1 MTRTPLIVL
10 AAALLAG
17 GCSEGVDPSVATKMS
32 VGPGQITMDA
42 VGETRV
48 VRARVLDQRDE
59 VMPNAEIQWSA
70 QEGLAVTAL
79 GGDSARVTSVRGGS
93 WSYTASSGSASA
105 DGTVQVAQ
113 AFATIRKADGD
124 GDRIGVAGAAVP
136 LRALVL
142 DRLGAPIPGHTVS
155 FEVISGDGSLSA
167 PAAVSDADGIAGVVW
182 TLGVQVGDFQ
192 HVRATAGVGR
202 MVEFGATLVA
212 GPAAS
217 AREWGGDAQTAARG
231 RALPYTPRVAVRDV
245 HGNAV
250 RGAPIVFTV
259 TGGGGRVTGGEQV
272 TDSSGM
278 AQADS
283 WVLGAATGVNTLT
296 ATLPGT
302 SVPPVVLTAYAAIP
316 GTVTV
321 TAGDGQAAM
330 AGTAVPVVPAVVVR
344 DSIGR
349 PLAGLEVTFQGTQ
362 GNGSVG
368 TATVT
373 TDASG
378 VASAGRWVLGPAG
391 GDNRLAVRVRDVTGG
406 VSDLRAVGCSGGGGA
421 GYALTLC
428 FTTDVSD
435 AQRAVFQ
442 EAAARWSSVIRADVP
457 DAAGSIP
464 ANACDEGMPSAD
476 FVYDDLVIFASV
488 RSIDGPGGVLG
499 AAGPCFLRAGS
510 NLPFIG
516 VMIFD
521 RADLDALQRQG
532 QLGSLILHEMGH
544 VLGIGTVWA
553 QMGLL
558 QNASTGTSRLDTWFS
573 GANALAGFEA
583 IGGAAYTGLKVPVE
597 NVGGRG
603 TMNSHWR
610 ESVLRTELMTGYL
623 DSGVRNPLSVL
634 TVRSLADLGYTVDPD
649 AADAFSL
656 APALRAGAAGP
667 RIHLHNDL
675 YTGPLYR
682 MDRNGRRTRI
692 R

>member
-70 QEGLAVTAL
+70 QEGLAVTSL

-259 TGGGGRVTGGEQV
+259 TGGGGRVTGAEQV

-349 PLAGLEVTFQGTQ
+349 PLAGLEVTFQATQ

-573 GANALAGFEA
+573 GANALTGFEA

-597 NVGGRG
+597 NLGGRG